1 MLLGMLSNNE
11 ITKIKRKICLQ
22 FLIGMLI
29 VLSIFALYYY
39 YIDLKPLNYFIDV
52 FLATHLFFVFIPL
65 LLSYETFK
73 PLIPVYLIY
82 LASYLYFDILYF
94 WLFHHITVF
103 LWGII
108 FPIAL
113 TLFFEKKTVI
123 IWSISIFLLFC
134 TIFIVAPFV
143 PKESFSIPTTNQL
156 TIINILTV
164 VLSGGLILFFSYY
177 HSKLDQ
183 IKESLF
189 YEHETDEGNHLSEAE
204 TGKFDHLYDEILNY
218 FSDKKP
224 YCNPDFTITELA
236 KDLDTNVKYIA
247 KVIRIKENVNFIVF
261 LNKYRINL
269 VKEKIA
275 QNDHNKYTL
284 RYIYNMSGFRHQS
297 TFNKVFKEIEGITPS
312 EYINSRKKSDR

>member
-1 MLLGMLSNNE
+1 MPDTLIKNE
-11 ITKIKRKICLQ
+11 LAKVKRKVCLQ
-22 FLIGMLI
+22 FLVGMLI
-29 VLSIFALYYY
+29 VLSIFALYYS
-39 YIDLKPLNYFIDV
+39 YIDLKPLNYFVDV
-52 FLATHLFFVFIPL
+52 LFATHLFFVFIPL
-65 LLSYETFK
+65 LLGYETFK

-94 WLFHHITVF
+94 WLFQQITVF
-103 LWGII
+103 LWSII
-108 FPIAL
+108 FPIGL

-123 IWSISIFLLFC
+123 IWNISIFLLFC
-134 TIFIVAPFV
+134 TVFIVAPFI
-143 PKESFSIPTTNQL
+143 PKESFSIPTANQL

-189 YEHETDEGNHLSEAE
+189 YEHEPDESKYLSESE
-204 TGKFDHLYDEILNY
+204 TGKFDDLYTGILLY
-218 FSDKKP
+218 FSDKRP
-224 YCNPDFTITELA
+224 YCDPDFTITELA

-247 KVIRIKENVNFIVF
+247 KAIRIKENVNFNVF
-261 LNKYRINL
+261 LNKYRTNL

-284 RYIYNMSGFRHQS
+284 GYIYNQCGFKHQS

-312 EYINSRKKSDR
+312 EYINSRRKDR